1 MMNLSSSRAVASGF
15 TAAAGRRGQAAA
27 LLCLTLLLAA
37 LFAAGCGDTEKK
49 NSTETPVVP
58 GLGAARLKF
67 WNTMNQAECEAF
79 APVLTEFKL
88 KYPDI
93 EIDVENVAFS
103 QARAKYEQAVK
114 AGTAPDVFR
123 SDRFWLKDFAK
134 QRLVEEF
141 NTTGMQDELDDL
153 LPLARDVV
161 TIDGKTWG
169 IPHTLDCLALFY
181 NKAHFKDAGIERPPE
196 DFDGFR
202 ETARKLTDPGKG
214 RYGFFLHPEGWW
226 FEPFLFGFGGR
237 YFDDAGNLTINSDQ
251 TLKALHYLID
261 LKDADK
267 AVPPVNVRNDAYS
280 IMMQGF
286 KSGQISMIL
295 NGPWA
300 IRDILAGQEFKDK
313 TEDLGVAPL
322 PHGPFARHSPVGC
335 QSLVV
340 GKGSKH
346 KPEAQ
351 AFIRFCCSPEA
362 LAIFVKRTY
371 GLPAR
376 RALFTDPEVKNDPYL
391 SPFIIQLQM
400 LKNTEYQ
407 PRNGSMYGP
416 IGDHLSLVINGDVA
430 PEDAIRD
437 MEAVLKRHP

>member
-1 MMNLSSSRAVASGF
+1 MLLSMSRSNPSGF
-15 TAAAGRRGQAAA
+15 IAAAGRRGQAAV
-27 LLCLTLLLAA
+27 LLCLTLLVTA
-37 LFAAGCGDTEKK
+37 LLLAGCGGSGKK
-49 NSTETPVVP
+49 TSPATPVLP
-58 GLGAARLKF
+58 GLGKARLTF
-67 WNTMNQAECEAF
+67 WNTMTQTECEAF
-79 APVLTEFKL
+79 APVLTEFKI

-93 EIDVENVAFS
+93 EIDVENVPFS

-114 AGTAPDVFR
+114 SGTAPDILR

-134 QRLVEEF
+134 QGLVEEF
-141 NTTGMQDELDDL
+141 NTVGMHEELSDL
-153 LPLARDVV
+153 LPLAKDVV
-161 TIDGKTWG
+161 TIDGRTWG

-181 NKAHFKDAGIERPPE
+181 NKSHFKDAGIERPPE
-196 DFDGFR
+196 DFDTFR
-202 ETARKLTDPGKG
+202 DTARKLTDPGKG

-261 LKDADK
+261 LKEVDK

-300 IRDILAGQEFKDK
+300 IRDILAGQAFKDD
-313 TEDLGVAPL
+313 TSNLGVAPI
-322 PHGPFARHSPVGC
+322 PRGPLSRHSPVGC

-340 GKGSKH
+340 GKGCKNR
-346 KPEAQ
+346 PEAQ

-362 LAIFVKRTY
+362 LAIFIKRTY
-371 GLPAR
+371 GLPPR
-376 RALFTDPEVKNDPYL
+376 RALFTDPEVKNDPFL
-391 SPFIIQLQM
+391 SPFIVQLQM
-400 LKNTEYQ
+400 LKNYDYQ
-407 PRNGSMYGP
+407 PRNGTMYGP
-416 IGDHLSLVINGDVA
+416 IGDHLTLVINGDVE
-430 PEDAIRD
+430 PEDAVRD
-437 MEAVLKRHP
+437 MESMLKRHR